1 MQKLTASEYDNLE
14 KINTGRSSVFYDAI
28 LNLKIHESLIIEK
41 REWKMY
47 RTPSRIC
54 RYLEKKYSVK
64 YICATLADESGW
76 AIKRVA

>member
-1 MQKLTASEYDNLE
+1 MKKLTASEYDNLE

-41 REWKMY
+41 QEWKRY

-54 RYLEKKYSVK
+54 RYIEKKK
-64 YICATLADESGW
+64 QCKIHLCFACQ
-76 AIKRVA
+76 